1 MRTLWIDPGQG
12 CAGDMLLAA
21 LLDAGASLAAVR
33 EGLAALRVEPVTVD
47 PVPVRRHGQRAT
59 YAQVQ
64 APETE
69 TERHLSDVLAVIGKA
84 GLPDPV
90 AAFATAVFQRL
101 AEAEARVHGVGIER
115 IHFHEVG
122 ALDAIADIVGC
133 GLALH
138 DLDLLGDDVLRVV
151 GPIALGSGTVRAA
164 HGLIP
169 VPVPAVLELVTAAR
183 APVAEHPAR
192 MELCTPTGAALLA
205 ALATTWGPPPAGT
218 PVAVGVGAGTRD
230 PQTHPNV
237 VRVVIGDAARG
248 PAGAA
253 APDGGWLDAHLHRVD
268 ATVDDLDP
276 RVWPT
281 LLDHLRAV
289 GAADAWCTAALGHKG
304 RPAHV
309 LSVLTDADRLDTVCR
324 VVFEH
329 TTTLG
334 VRVSRVERRSLPRD
348 QVRVR
353 IGAAEVGVKRG
364 FLDGRVVTA
373 QPEYDEVVAAAR
385 ANGVPVTRV
394 LAALQG
400 LAAVQGI
407 DGLDQALRPE

>member
-21 LLDAGASLAAVR
+21 LLDAGASLDAVR
-33 EGLAALRVEPVTVD
+33 KGLASLRVEPVTVD
-47 PVPVRRHGQRAT
+47 PVPVRRHGLRAT

-64 APETE
+64 APETD
-69 TERHLSDVLAVIGKA
+69 TERHLSQVLAVIDGA
-84 GLPDPV
+84 ELPPPV
-90 AAFATAVFQRL
+90 AAFAIAVFQRL
-101 AEAEARVHGVGIER
+101 GEAEARVHGVGIER

-138 DLDLLGDDVLRVV
+138 DLDLLGDDVIRVV

-169 VPVPAVLELVTAAR
+169 VPVPAVLELVAAAK

-205 ALATTWGPPPAGT
+205 TLATRWGPPPGGT

-237 VRVVIGDAARG
+237 VRIVLGEAA
-248 PAGAA
+248 PEAA
-253 APDGGWLDAHLHRVD
+253 APDGGWLDARLHRVD

-309 LSVLTDADRLDTVCR
+309 LSVLVDAERLDTVCR
-324 VVFEH
+324 TVFEH

-334 VRVSRVERRSLPRD
+334 VRVSRVERRSLRRD
-348 QVRVR
+348 QLRVRV
-353 IGAAEVGVKRG
+353 GAAEVGVKRG

-373 QPEYDEVVAAAR
+373 QPEYDDVVAAAR

-400 LAAVQGI
+400 FAAAQGI

>member
-21 LLDAGASLAAVR
+21 LLDAGASLDVVR
-33 EGLAALRVEPVTVD
+33 AGLAGLRVEPVTVD
-47 PVPVRRHGQRAT
+47 PVQVRRHGLRAT

-84 GLPDPV
+84 GLPHEA
-90 AAFATAVFQRL
+90 AAFATAAFQRL

-122 ALDAIADIVGC
+122 ALDAIADVVGC
-133 GLALH
+133 ALALH
-138 DLDLLGDDVLRVV
+138 DLDLLGDGVTRVV

-169 VPVPAVLELVTAAR
+169 VPVPAVLELVTAAG
-183 APVAEHPAR
+183 APVAEHPGR

-205 ALATTWGPPPAGT
+205 ALATAWGPPPAGT

-230 PQTHPNV
+230 PETHPNV
-237 VRVVIGDAARG
+237 VRVVIGTATAA
-248 PAGAA
+248 AGAG
-253 APDGGWLDAHLHRVD
+253 DGWLDAELHRVD

-281 LLDHLRAV
+281 LLDHLRGV

-309 LSVLTDADRLDTVCR
+309 LSVLTDAERLDTVCR

-334 VRVSRVERRSLPRD
+334 VRVSRVERRSLRRD
-348 QVRVR
+348 RVRVR
-353 IGAAEVGVKRG
+353 VGAAEVGVKRG

-373 QPEYDEVVAAAR
+373 QPEYDEVVAAAQL
-385 ANGVPVTRV
+385 NGVPVTHV

-400 LAAVQGI
+400 LATVRGI